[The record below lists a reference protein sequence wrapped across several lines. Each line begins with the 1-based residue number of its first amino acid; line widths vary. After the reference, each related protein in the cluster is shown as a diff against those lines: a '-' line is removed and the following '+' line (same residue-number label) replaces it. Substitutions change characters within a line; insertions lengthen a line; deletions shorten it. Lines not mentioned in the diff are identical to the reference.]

1 MEKMSNTTAMTCC
14 NSATSMSITN
24 APVMSPNNRLTP
36 AERKAFARSD
46 HKAGKVLGV
55 TLTRNHVGQDNRQDQ
70 ENFQGDNEEGAV
82 IGTKRS
88 FSRNASTATII
99 GPLKDRLGRILASG
113 MKMVEKRNKGRMAT
127 GGYPPRI
134 VLGLLRYNESVPG
147 KDGMGELP
155 TGVSDQIC
163 PRSLAELDE
172 NENTEAPLG
181 AEFLE
186 RNEEEEDDLF
196 GGSPT
201 GLVRD
206 VENPLASP
214 ALDRRVSPVASP
226 EVSSEEESLALS
238 SDDSFDYMLRPAE
251 RAYVDFLI
259 AQDEAEGQTVEKIA
273 LRSRNKVL
281 DVLGAEARQAFCDP
295 GKTLTLLDLRLSKKV
310 EQQLMVNL
318 EALIAATSK

>member
-1 MEKMSNTTAMTCC
+1 MEKMSTTTAMTCC

-24 APVMSPNNRLTP
+24 AQVLSPNNRLTP
-36 AERKAFARSD
+36 AERKAFGRSD

-55 TLTRNHVGQDNRQDQ
+55 TLTRNHVGQDKRLSLCLSQDQ

-82 IGTKRS
+82 IGTKCS

-113 MKMVEKRNKGRMAT
+113 MKMVEKRNKGRMAA

-134 VLGLLRYNESVPG
+134 VLGLLRSNELPG
-147 KDGMGELP
+147 KEGVEELP
-155 TGVSDQIC
+155 TGVSDEIC
-163 PRSLAELDE
+163 ARSLAELDE

-196 GGSPT
+196 GGSSM

-214 ALDRRVSPVASP
+214 ALDRRVSSIASP
-226 EVSSEEESLALS
+226 IHFEVSSEEESLALS

-259 AQDEAEGQTVEKIA
+259 AQDEAEGQTMERIA

-281 DVLGAEARQAFCDP
+281 DVLGAEARQA
-295 GKTLTLLDLRLSKKV
+295 
-310 EQQLMVNL
+310 VN
-318 EALIAATSK
+318 EHC